1 MHTMWLMKFNIPM
14 YFMIVDF
21 SCNNETFI
29 AKFFIVIIWRV
40 DSCSINIFI
49 YFYNNIITCEK
60 ILFCRNKYGGVQVAT
75 QTPGFIYNRPHLKNI
90 YTIFSFTPFKVIH
103 FVIPKTRTYN
113 IIFSFLKIIRFIM
126 PKIRT
131 HKIAFS

>member
-1 MHTMWLMKFNIPM
+1 MANTITTMHIIIHTMWLMKFKIPM
-14 YFMIVDF
+14 YFLIVDF

-60 ILFCRNKYGGVQVAT
+60 KSYFVETSTGEFKSQL
-75 QTPGFIYNRPHLKNI
+75 RPRGS
-90 YTIFSFTPFKVIH
+90 YTIGPLLKTYTPYSPLPLLKSYTSSYLKHALTIYF
-103 FVIPKTRTYN
+103 
-113 IIFSFLKIIRFIM
+113 FL
-126 PKIRT
+126 
-131 HKIAFS
+131 S